1 MLQNV
6 HIACTY
12 TVYHYLRYIY
22 IYIMHAYTL
31 LSEYSMHCVQYLII
45 VFNVV
50 YKLIY
55 QTIDANK
62 GYLIKYTVIEYPFIS

>member
-1 MLQNV
+1 
-6 HIACTY
+6 
-12 TVYHYLRYIY
+12 
-22 IYIMHAYTL
+22 MHAYTL

-45 VFNVV
+45 VFN
-50 YKLIY
+50 LLY